1 MIFKCKMCGG
11 DIEPIEN
18 TNTGKCLYCKS
29 VMTLPNLDDEKK
41 VNLYNRANE
50 LRLAS
55 EFDKAYQVYEE
66 ILEIDNKEVEAHWGL
81 LLCKYGIEY
90 VDDPKSKKKIP
101 TCHRTLTD
109 SILTERDYKY
119 VVKNSYGEAL
129 ELYQEEAKKINEIQ
143 KGILEISNKEEPYDV
158 FICYKETDDMGE
170 RTHESVIAEDI
181 YEALTKEGYKVFF
194 SRITLEDKLGK
205 EYEPYIYSALKTS
218 KVMLVVGTSKEHFE
232 AVWVKNEWSRFKE
245 FMKKDKS
252 KVMIPVYS
260 KIDAYKLPEEF
271 SNFQAQNM
279 DKIGAMQ
286 DLIRGV
292 KKILTAPKTNNDID
306 EYLEKRLEEASDGVK
321 SLGNGNYEVVQ
332 VKQKLPVWYYV
343 FVISMFFI
351 TSSLMLTCVSTTN
364 FNILSTF
371 GYDSVLPFFKATFY
385 IMFIVGGLGIAAL
398 IAKLTYRKTYKLAK
412 SIYLIMLLIIYI
424 LALILLNK
432 YIIVFI
438 YWYLLGIS
446 LLVLYFVN
454 PKWHLDTSSKV
465 IVDREGRDALEE
477 KNKFIRENF
486 KIKTTYPIKT
496 KYIIIAMAIC
506 FLIYVGCFYKNFLR
520 NNSNSYNESI
530 SQIKI
535 KRNYINMR
543 SEPKIYSSYYKLNYI
558 GFVKKGEVYN
568 IIDKVYSE
576 PPSTYE
582 FNIDNNCSYWYL
594 IETKNKIK
602 GYICGAVSDNIFAEE
617 INKPFIS
624 SQSNERNENLSQLEI
639 VNNFIR
645 IRETRSANSQKL
657 GNVYR
662 GEIYTIYEQKKIDK
676 VNWYKIKTNE
686 GITGYISGGK
696 ENEYIKILERKG

>member
-1 MIFKCKMCGG
+1 MVFKCKMCGG
-11 DIEPIEN
+11 DIKPIEN

-109 SILTERDYKY
+109 SIFTERDYKY
-119 VVKNSYGEAL
+119 IVKNSYGEAL

-260 KIDAYKLPEEF
+260 KMDAYKLPEEF
-271 SNFQAQNM
+271 SNLQAQDMN
-279 DKIGAMQ
+279 KIGAMQ

-292 KKILTAPKTNNDID
+292 KKILSNPKESNNID

-321 SLGNGNYEVVQ
+321 SLGNGRYEVTEI
-332 VKQKLPVWYYV
+332 KEKLPVWYW
-343 FVISMFFI
+343 
-351 TSSLMLTCVSTTN
+351 
-364 FNILSTF
+364 
-371 GYDSVLPFFKATFY
+371 
-385 IMFIVGGLGIAAL
+385 MFIIAITFILFMAFLIFYSNEESFFQDYEKIYNPNISRLLLAILGSLSVYVAGVGIIKVSSKVGYKMSNYCYSIVLIVLLVEAYIGLSFNTLVNFMWYFIVIL
-398 IAKLTYRKTYKLAK
+398 I
-412 SIYLIMLLIIYI
+412 IMLM
-424 LALILLNK
+424 
-432 YIIVFI
+432 V
-438 YWYLLGIS
+438 
-446 LLVLYFVN
+446 VN
-454 PKWHLDTSSKV
+454 PKWYIDSRKKT
-465 IVDREGRDALEE
+465 IVDEE
-477 KNKFIRENF
+477 DKD
-486 KIKTTYPIKT
+486 KI
-496 KYIIIAMAIC
+496 
-506 FLIYVGCFYKNFLR
+506 
-520 NNSNSYNESI
+520 
-530 SQIKI
+530 
-535 KRNYINMR
+535 
-543 SEPKIYSSYYKLNYI
+543 
-558 GFVKKGEVYN
+558 VKK
-568 IIDKVYSE
+568 
-576 PPSTYE
+576 
-582 FNIDNNCSYWYL
+582 
-594 IETKNKIK
+594 
-602 GYICGAVSDNIFAEE
+602 
-617 INKPFIS
+617 
-624 SQSNERNENLSQLEI
+624 
-639 VNNFIR
+639 
-645 IRETRSANSQKL
+645 
-657 GNVYR
+657 
-662 GEIYTIYEQKKIDK
+662 
-676 VNWYKIKTNE
+676 
-686 GITGYISGGK
+686 
-696 ENEYIKILERKG
+696 NEYIRNNFVSKEKQFLKNSIILGIFIIALIVYFILAKFYYKVI

>member
-1 MIFKCKMCGG
+1 MVFKCKMCGG
-11 DIEPIEN
+11 DIKPIEN

-218 KVMLVVGTSKEHFE
+218 KVMLVVGTSKERFE

-260 KIDAYKLPEEF
+260 KMDAYKLPEEF
-271 SNFQAQNM
+271 SNLQAQDMN
-279 DKIGAMQ
+279 KIGAMQ
-286 DLIRGV
+286 DLIRGI
-292 KKILTAPKTNNDID
+292 KKILANPKENNNIN
-306 EYLEKRLEEASDGVK
+306 EYLEKRLEEANDGVK
-321 SLGNGNYEVVQ
+321 SLGNGRYEVTEI
-332 VKQKLPVWYYV
+332 KEKLPSWYWGFGIIVTAIASFIAFAIAIDNGGANFY
-343 FVISMFFI
+343 INGNMFF
-351 TSSLMLTCVSTTN
+351 N
-364 FNILSTF
+364 YNPNILKKIQITLSFILLYIIAIGIIKATSKF
-371 GYDSVLPFFKATFY
+371 GYKISNYCYALSLAVLLVFAY
-385 IMFIVGGLGIAAL
+385 IGLQYGILVNNVLLSFIVIP
-398 IAKLTYRKTYKLAK
+398 
-412 SIYLIMLLIIYI
+412 III
-424 LALILLNK
+424 LMI
-432 YIIVFI
+432 
-438 YWYLLGIS
+438 
-446 LLVLYFVN
+446 VN
-454 PKWHLDTSSKV
+454 PKWYIDSRKKT
-465 IVDREGRDALEE
+465 IVDEDGKD
-477 KNKFIRENF
+477 
-486 KIKTTYPIKT
+486 KI
-496 KYIIIAMAIC
+496 
-506 FLIYVGCFYKNFLR
+506 
-520 NNSNSYNESI
+520 
-530 SQIKI
+530 
-535 KRNYINMR
+535 
-543 SEPKIYSSYYKLNYI
+543 
-558 GFVKKGEVYN
+558 VKK
-568 IIDKVYSE
+568 
-576 PPSTYE
+576 
-582 FNIDNNCSYWYL
+582 
-594 IETKNKIK
+594 
-602 GYICGAVSDNIFAEE
+602 
-617 INKPFIS
+617 
-624 SQSNERNENLSQLEI
+624 
-639 VNNFIR
+639 
-645 IRETRSANSQKL
+645 
-657 GNVYR
+657 
-662 GEIYTIYEQKKIDK
+662 
-676 VNWYKIKTNE
+676 
-686 GITGYISGGK
+686 
-696 ENEYIKILERKG
+696 NEYIRNNFVSKEKQLLKNSIILGIFIIALIVYFILAKFYYKVI